1 MELLAPS
8 PALKA
13 NSPVGRQ
20 AQASLVV
27 SGRRFT
33 EALPEETA
41 LVEGKGAPGGGNC
54 VSKS

>member
-13 NSPVGRQ
+13 SSPVGRQ
-20 AQASLVV
+20 APASLVV

-41 LVEGKGAPGGGNC
+41 LVVGKGAPGGGNC